1 MATTR
6 ITDAHEFPASP
17 LRVYETLIDP
27 AAIRKALPGC
37 ERYDEVGYEQYR
49 VTLGVN
55 MIAFTATVSGD
66 VTITDR
72 VPGESFRVLVTG
84 EGSLGAVNIACRM
97 TLAPANPG
105 ARLDYDIEV
114 DAMGQLGVMAAP
126 VLGPAA
132 RIIVGQFMS
141 NMEKEVA
148 AREAGAT

>member
-17 LRVYETLIDP
+17 LRAYEALIDP

-37 ERYDEVGYEQYR
+37 ERYDEVGHEQYR

-105 ARLDYDIEV
+105 SRLDYDIEV

-132 RIIVGQFMS
+132 KIIVGQFMS

-148 AREAGAT
+148 AREAGAR